1 MKIEINKTKN
11 NKAPGE
17 DRITYEF
24 FNNTK
29 KKYLEEVVK
38 TFNVIFEKG
47 EIDKSFLN
55 SIIYQ
60 SAVV

>member
-1 MKIEINKTKN
+1 MSKN
-11 NKAPGE
+11 SKAPEE
-17 DRITYEF
+17 DRIMYEF
-24 FNNTK
+24 FKNSS

-55 SIIYQ
+55 SVICISYT
-60 SAVV
+60 